1 MPRRKT
7 YPMGW
12 MLLSTRLAVVLLA
25 IAAPLSA
32 FAADYTDPAALDA
45 LFAQLKTA
53 PDAVVANSI
62 EQQIW
67 KAWLTPTVPELAADM
82 DKAAAALG
90 SADVQTAMDTYDAI
104 VAKWPDYA
112 EGWNRRATL
121 EYEIGNETASLADIA
136 KVLAIE
142 PRHFGALSGRMMIEL
157 HQGNHADALK
167 DMIAALA
174 IDPYLSGKQL
184 FPELMNSMDI

>member
-1 MPRRKT
+1 MRS
-7 YPMGW
+7 
-12 MLLSTRLAVVLLA
+12 MLPAMRLAVVLLA
-25 IAAPLSA
+25 FAAPLPA

-45 LFAQLKTA
+45 LFTQLKSA
-53 PDAVVANSI
+53 PNAQQASQI

-67 KAWLTPTVPELAADM
+67 QAWLTPSVPDLAAQM
-82 DKAAAALG
+82 DKAAAALA

-121 EYEIGNETASLADIA
+121 EYEINDYGASLADIA

-157 HQGNHADALK
+157 NQGDHADALK

-174 IDPYLSGKQL
+174 LDPYLQGKEL
-184 FPELMNSMDI
+184 FPELMNSIDI

>member
-1 MPRRKT
+1 MRV
-7 YPMGW
+7 
-12 MLLSTRLAVVLLA
+12 LCVLLCL
-25 IAAPLSA
+25 AAPLPA

-45 LFAQLKTA
+45 LFAQLKMA
-53 PDAVVANSI
+53 PDAQAASRI

-67 KAWLTPTVPELAADM
+67 QAWYSPNVPELAADM
-82 DKAAAALG
+82 DKASAALASG
-90 SADVQTAMDTYDAI
+90 DVPTAMDTYDAI

-121 EYEIGNETASLADIA
+121 EFELEEYDASLADIA

-157 HQGNHADALK
+157 NEGDHADALK

-174 IDPYLSGKQL
+174 IDPYLQGKDL
-184 FPELMNSMDI
+184 FPELSNSLNI